1 MNKNTKILLIVSIIF
16 FIIALGIFVFGKIN
30 SNKTNTNQTANNS
43 QKIQEPEEFTFTDG
57 EGNEYKINEAS
68 ELGIAIIFWSSDTE
82 NSSETLELI
91 NNYYEIYKDSIDFY
105 IINTNE
111 KYEDIISLV
120 DGLDYTFP
128 VYYDSQNKAS
138 EFYTIETLPTLIFI
152 DKQDEIHTLNGGID
166 EDTLTANLDILA
178 ENY

>member
-1 MNKNTKILLIVSIIF
+1 MSKKTKTLLIISIIF
-16 FIIALGIFVFGKIN
+16 FIIALGIFLFAKIN
-30 SNKTNTNQTANNS
+30 SNKTNTNQIANNS
-43 QKIQEPEEFTFTDG
+43 QNVKESKKFTFTDNN
-57 EGNEYKINEAS
+57 GNEYKINKSS
-68 ELGIAIIFWSSDTE
+68 ELGKAIIFWSSDTE

-91 NNYYEIYKDSIDFY
+91 NTYYETYKDSIDFY

-120 DGLDYTFP
+120 ENLNYTFP
-128 VYYDSQNKAS
+128 IYYDSQNKAS
-138 EFYTIETLPTLIFI
+138 EFYTIEKLPTLIFI
-152 DKQDEIHTLNGGID
+152 DKQNEIHTLNGRID